1 MVKEYIDKIAVKGFI
16 RSSSSPYT
24 APILVV
30 KKFKKELRVCIDY
43 RALNTLTIKNRNAPL
58 LIKEILSR
66 LCKVKYYSKFDVI
79 AAFNKIKVK
88 EGDEKKTAFLIK
100 YGFFEY
106 LVMLFRLYNAPG
118 IF

>member
-66 LCKVKYYSKFDVI
+66 LYKIKYYSKFDVI
-79 AAFNKIKVK
+79 ATFNEIKIKK
-88 EGDEKKTAFLIK
+88 GNKKNRLSNK
-100 YGFFEY
+100 VRFF
-106 LVMLFRLYNAPG
+106 
-118 IF
+118 